1 MRIANLA
8 IGVFLAIPFLMLSS
22 ELTEAEDILPSP
34 VKTCQDV
41 HAYVSAD
48 NSMTMDKFK
57 KLLTA
62 AGKDL
67 SDGGNKGLDMQ
78 CQAVPYVKQAVI
90 MSQRVLTKDDGGE
103 IRVVTRVTLD
113 HGVCKL
119 VDLSISGC

>member
-1 MRIANLA
+1 MRATKLA
-8 IGVFLAIPFLMLSS
+8 TGILFAMIFMSDGELAGAQSL
-22 ELTEAEDILPSP
+22 LPSP

-48 NSMTMDKFK
+48 NSMTMETFK

-62 AGKDL
+62 AGKNL
-67 SDGGNKGLDMQ
+67 NNGGNTALDMQ
-78 CQAVPYVKQAVI
+78 CQAVPHVKQAVI

-103 IRVVTRVTLD
+103 VRAITRVTLD
-113 HGVCKL
+113 NGICKL